1 MGLATHLRADRP
13 IDCVIEHRSTAP
25 SAPETKGTPLSWR
38 ALGCAALVTMTVYLG
53 FVLAWRSDRSA
64 IISPAD
70 SLITTSVRADL
81 YALLAAGF
89 LKGQLSLDLA
99 PPPELVA
106 AKNPYD
112 PAQRPRV
119 LYLHDASLYQ
129 GRYYIYFGPTPAVL
143 LFAPWRLVT
152 GRDLPSPYAVFVFV
166 SLAYVGLLT
175 IFAGIVRT
183 HFPAAS
189 RLAQWAGVIA
199 LGGATMLVPLVRRPG
214 VYEVAIACGCA
225 CMAWGLY
232 CAWRARF
239 STRPV
244 AWATGCGVLFGLAV
258 AARPTFG
265 VGALAAV
272 LIMNLDPLTHRLRLR
287 VERRLLAAAAAGA
300 VLVAALLVYNYA
312 RFAEPLQFGQ
322 KYQLSAAEE
331 GAIQHFSPRFV
342 PPQAWFYLVAPL
354 RLGEYF
360 PFIREVNLPHYPA
373 GFAGREFSFG
383 VFPNLPITGFALVAL
398 FFAWRGT
405 AARGLA
411 LAFLIGSVAALLP
424 LLFYFGSCVR
434 YQAEFTPALML
445 LSLVGVFEAERA
457 AGVRR
462 RLVGAVALGLAT
474 MSAVVALLASVDMY
488 SASENVP
495 PRGFDPIGRF
505 LNQPTM
511 AWRKARGE
519 VHGPIELTLRL
530 RQTAE
535 HHRQH
540 LIHTTGPSGA
550 GESLAIEWAA
560 PGKLRVVALRV
571 GPEPFEYSAV
581 VDAPAGATHQLTASL
596 SSFYPIRAI
605 ELPGVVRPEDFR
617 ALKIWVRVSWNG
629 RTVIEEPV
637 PLGRWRAT
645 HAHVAGPGGTSPAP
659 ANSIAEIL
667 AQHRG
672 MLPSATRPRIVGGVR
687 LNVTFEPDQ
696 VGRSFPL
703 GVTGHHGR
711 GNFLFVKVAAPGLI
725 QFGYDHWGKPVLY
738 SPPVPVTMGPRHT
751 IEFWM
756 PSILSLDEASP
767 VIIRL
772 DGASAWTATVPFYP
786 AGAAEIFVVRNPL
799 GGSSCERDLP
809 GVVIEDLQLPRP

>member
-1 MGLATHLRADRP
+1 MSEPRFTGAA
-13 IDCVIEHRSTAP
+13 A
-25 SAPETKGTPLSWR
+25 SAPAGTRLSWR
-38 ALGCAALVTMTVYLG
+38 AFAVAALVTLAVYLG
-53 FVLAWRSDRSA
+53 FIVAWRSDRST
-64 IISPAD
+64 IISPAG
-70 SLITTSVRADL
+70 SLIATSVRADL

-106 AKNPYD
+106 ARNPYD

-152 GRDLPSPYAVFVFV
+152 GQDLPSPYAVFVFV
-166 SLAYVGLLT
+166 SLAYAGLLT
-175 IFAGIVRT
+175 IFAGMVRT

-189 RLAQWAGVIA
+189 RLAQWAGVVA

-239 STRPV
+239 SARPV
-244 AWATGCGVLFGLAV
+244 AWAIACGALFGLAV

-265 VGALAAV
+265 VGAFAAV
-272 LIMNLDPLTHRLRLR
+272 LIMSLDPVTHRLRLR
-287 VERRLLAAAAAGA
+287 LDRRVLAAAATGA
-300 VLVAALLVYNYA
+300 VLVAALLAYNYA
-312 RFAEPLQFGQ
+312 RFGEPLQFGQ

-342 PPQAWFYLVAPL
+342 APQAWFYLVAPL

-360 PFIREVNLPHYPA
+360 PFFREVSLPHYPA

-383 VFPNLPITGFALVAL
+383 VFPNLPITAFALVAL

-411 LAFLIGSVAALLP
+411 IAFLVGSVAALLP

-434 YQAEFTPALML
+434 YQAEFTPPLIL
-445 LSLVGVFEAERA
+445 LAMVGVLEAERSA
-457 AGVRR
+457 ATRR
-462 RLVGAVALGLAT
+462 RHVGAVALGLAT

-530 RQTAE
+530 RPTAE
-535 HHRQH
+535 HHRHH

-596 SSFYPIRAI
+596 SSFYPLRAI

-637 PLGRWRAT
+637 PLGRWRAERT
-645 HAHVAGPGGTSPAP
+645 HVAGDGRLPAS
-659 ANSIAEIL
+659 AGSIVEIL
-667 AQHRG
+667 TQHRG
-672 MLPSATRPRIVGGVR
+672 PLPSAARPRIGGGVK
-687 LNVTFEPDQ
+687 LSVAFEPSH

-711 GNFLFVKVAAPGLI
+711 GNFLFVKVTAADTI
-725 QFGYDHWGKPVLY
+725 HFGYDHWGKPVLY
-738 SPPVPVTMGPRHT
+738 SPPVSVAMRSRHR

-756 PSILSLDEASP
+756 PSILSADEASP
-767 VIIRL
+767 LVIRL
-772 DGASAWTATVPFYP
+772 DGAAAWTAPVPFYP
-786 AGAAEIFVVRNPL
+786 AGAEEIFVARNPL

-809 GVVIEDLQLPRP
+809 GVTIENLQLPRP